1 MNKNTNT
8 LAATKTYHCNPKRSL
23 AAARVILPS
32 GARLLFAHS
41 DQNNTHNATES
52 CQSSAV
58 EST

>member
-41 DQNNTHNATES
+41 DPKQYT
-52 CQSSAV
+52 
-58 EST
+58 